1 MIAAAI
7 AAIAAVS
14 AIAVHRILRKIRRI
28 HRLLPSAI
36 ILLRIRR
43 ILRALWI
50 HRLIGHH
57 LPAAN
62 RLIAPGVHACRVLP
76 PRELLQLVRRIERLH
91 AVVPALLRLHGCPL
105 HAAKAAHLPALR
117 ILAPLPRLIHPLRA
131 HRLSRAHRLH
141 GRIGA
146 LLRRGRLRIPARRI
160 CRLHGRVFRADKG
173 DAVVQRLLPGILRR
187 VQLRAAAARLLVVV
201 EFGHGFSTPF

>member
-1 MIAAAI
+1 
-7 AAIAAVS
+7 
-14 AIAVHRILRKIRRI
+14 
-28 HRLLPSAI
+28 
-36 ILLRIRR
+36 
-43 ILRALWI
+43 
-50 HRLIGHH
+50 
-57 LPAAN
+57 
-62 RLIAPGVHACRVLP
+62 
-76 PRELLQLVRRIERLH
+76 LVRRIERLH
-91 AVVPALLRLHGCPL
+91 AVVPALLRLHGRPL
-105 HAAKAAHLPALR
+105 HAAEAAHLPALR

-131 HRLSRAHRLH
+131 HRLGRTHRLSRTHRLGRTHRLSRAHRLH

-187 VQLRAAAARLLVVV
+187 VQLRAAAARLPVVV